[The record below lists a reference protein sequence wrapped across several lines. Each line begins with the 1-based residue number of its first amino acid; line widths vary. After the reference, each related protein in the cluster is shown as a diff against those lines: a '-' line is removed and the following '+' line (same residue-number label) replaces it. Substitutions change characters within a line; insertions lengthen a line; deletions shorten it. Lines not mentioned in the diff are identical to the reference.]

1 MNDADSTF
9 FSAAVEPTVTVFEP
23 ALVPIGQRAGP
34 LHTGDR
40 HVSAIDPPVLCTTQ
54 MTLTMLAPPTIT
66 SPWPASQCGRARLP
80 QLSPPQP
87 DKAHMPG
94 LRLHDMPACSTDAAM
109 GHRDGD
115 AGERIAG

>member
-40 HVSAIDPPVLCTTQ
+40 HVSAIDPPVLCHDSDDTDDGGATDDNISLASVAMWPSPTT
-54 MTLTMLAPPTIT
+54 PTFSSSARQSAHART
-66 SPWPASQCGRARLP
+66 ASA
-80 QLSPPQP
+80 
-87 DKAHMPG
+87 
-94 LRLHDMPACSTDAAM
+94 
-109 GHRDGD
+109 
-115 AGERIAG
+115 